1 MKRSLLIMAAVAT
14 TLVPAAASAADHLDG
29 SAVQASP
36 EADVNDLY
44 AWVDSSTLKLI
55 MTVSP
60 FADAT
65 SSFSDEVQYVFHIGS
80 APMPLAA
87 PTVKVDVLCQFDV
100 AENIQCWVSDGEAA
114 VADYVTGDASNSD
127 GIKSMSGD
135 TRVFAGLV
143 DDPFFFYLKGFTD
156 TRDTVLTFVAD
167 TLNMAD
173 VNAAGCPDLSKYP
186 GTSAALVGLLNGN
199 GTATNTF
206 AMAKTLAI
214 SIELNKA
221 LVTKGGQNVSVWAST
236 NQRTN

>member
-1 MKRSLLIMAAVAT
+1 M
-14 TLVPAAASAADHLDG
+14 
-29 SAVQASP
+29 
-36 EADVNDLY
+36 
-44 AWVDSSTLKLI
+44 
-55 MTVSP
+55 
-60 FADAT
+60 
-65 SSFSDEVQYVFHIGS
+65 
-80 APMPLAA
+80 
-87 PTVKVDVLCQFDV
+87 
-100 AENIQCWVSDGEAA
+100 
-114 VADYVTGDASNSD
+114 
-127 GIKSMSGD
+127 
-135 TRVFAGLV
+135 
-143 DDPFFFYLKGFTD
+143 
-156 TRDTVLTFVAD
+156 LTFVAD